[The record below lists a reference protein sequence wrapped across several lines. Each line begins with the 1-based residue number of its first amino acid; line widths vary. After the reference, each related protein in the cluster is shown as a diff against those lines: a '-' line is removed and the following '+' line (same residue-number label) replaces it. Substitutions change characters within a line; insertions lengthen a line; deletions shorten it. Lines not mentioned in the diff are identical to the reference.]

1 MVGAQ
6 HLVGM
11 AELYAVKGTA
21 KYTCLGLGS
30 CIGLA
35 LWDASV
41 DVSGMIHIMLP
52 EKFPNKPI
60 DKIGKFAD
68 TGIPE
73 LIQQME
79 ALGASKRRLVA
90 AYAGGA
96 QVFKFGSSTAG
107 SKLEVGARNA
117 LATKEILGQLGIR
130 VIGQDVG
137 GTLGRTVTYDTATGE
152 IRVRTVTGG
161 EQSLCKLK

>member
-11 AELYAVKGTA
+11 AELYSAKGTA

-35 LWDASV
+35 LWDASAE
-41 DVSGMIHIMLP
+41 VSGMIHIMLP
-52 EKFPNKPI
+52 EKFPNKPV

-73 LIQQME
+73 LIDQME
-79 ALGASKRRLVA
+79 SLGASKGRIIA

-96 QVFKFGSSTAG
+96 QVFKFGSSIAG

-117 LATKEILGQLGIR
+117 LASKEILSQMGIR
-130 VIGQDVG
+130 VVAQDVG

-152 IRVRTVTGG
+152 FRVRTVTGG
-161 EQSLCKLK
+161 ERSLCKLK